1 MVAQLLTRLNF
12 RRKLK
17 TGSRMTVTDI
27 AFDTLPWVWCLI
39 KNFGRT
45 TGDAMLGFVKK
56 LEKYSRVMFI
66 VASLLLVAAV
76 GGVDYLTGREISV
89 SAFYLL
95 GVAMA
100 VWFVSGGFGVF
111 ISGLSV
117 FVSITS
123 DLASGAEFKG
133 FLVPLW
139 NAVVLLTF
147 YLVVVWLL
155 SLLRSLYRNLA
166 IQVGQRTRA
175 LTE

>member
-1 MVAQLLTRLNF
+1 
-12 RRKLK
+12 
-17 TGSRMTVTDI
+17 MTVTDI

-100 VWFVSGGFGVF
+100 V
-111 ISGLSV
+111 
-117 FVSITS
+117 
-123 DLASGAEFKG
+123 
-133 FLVPLW
+133 
-139 NAVVLLTF
+139 
-147 YLVVVWLL
+147 
-155 SLLRSLYRNLA
+155 
-166 IQVGQRTRA
+166 
-175 LTE
+175 